1 MSIKC
6 RPDMAAIRDRWPE
19 GRLANS
25 GAREDVLALMRYVT
39 VLESALAWHERA
51 AEIMRER
58 VLRHLATDGHPSSKA
73 IEAWLESE
81 TWKLD
86 L

>member
-1 MSIKC
+1 
-6 RPDMAAIRDRWPE
+6 MAAIRDRWPE

-58 VLRHLATDGHPSSKA
+58 VLEHLNSDGHPSAVATRK
-73 IEAWLESE
+73 WLEE
-81 TWKLD
+81 QPWKLD